1 MRRKKVI
8 SKENIIRGKIIR
20 KSLELYF
27 AGKPLKIRYNKRG
40 RVFRKPYNRL
50 DFCKDFGVSIAT
62 IDNWYKTG
70 VVTKWSKIR
79 LVMMGILLESM
90 W

>member
-1 MRRKKVI
+1 MRRKKEI

-27 AGKPLKIRYNKRG
+27 TGKPLKIRYNKKG
-40 RVFRKPYNRL
+40 KVFRKPYNTT
-50 DFCKDFGVSIAT
+50 DFCKDFGVSALT
-62 IDNWYKTG
+62 VSNWYKKG
-70 VVTKWSKIR
+70 VIAKWSKIR
-79 LVMMGILLESM
+79 LVMMGILPESM